1 MAADEDMA
9 IRFYDRGNP
18 GHLADQLIAI
28 LSSPI
33 LERQMAEHNFAAGIE
48 MTMTNVVNN
57 YLRWFRVNR
66 SMRSIRRGRSLPQ
79 ESLSDIDFSPGSS
92 SALHLVSQRAD
103 GAEEFRELEPATEL
117 ADGADFGAEHFARRS
132 RSGRNTRG

>member
-1 MAADEDMA
+1 
-9 IRFYDRGNP
+9 
-18 GHLADQLIAI
+18 
-28 LSSPI
+28 
-33 LERQMAEHNFAAGIE
+33 MAEHNFAAGIE
-48 MTMTNVVNN
+48 MTMTSVVNN